1 MFSNRQTGCS
11 RRSSLAPTV
20 KLSARETS
28 ELSPRPRPGGVPA
41 AACTARPAPPAP
53 LASAPVRRLS
63 PELRP
68 SIANLWRDTGLG
80 RVGLGGRSRG
90 WPRATGHEL
99 GVNTQ
104 SRGAHCSAPTEAPR
118 LQQSPGRCEHRLS
131 RKVSPWP
138 RRCLEQGVAISVWQL
153 AMQDAANLLL

>member
-1 MFSNRQTGCS
+1 MPSDD
-11 RRSSLAPTV
+11 LAAC
-20 KLSARETS
+20 L
-28 ELSPRPRPGGVPA
+28 A
-41 AACTARPAPPAP
+41 AACTAPAP

>member
-1 MFSNRQTGCS
+1 MFSNRQTGDCVLAS
-11 RRSSLAPTV
+11 LLARTLLSSDT
-20 KLSARETS
+20 
-28 ELSPRPRPGGVPA
+28 ELSPRAVGRDDLA
-41 AACTARPAPPAP
+41 AACTAPAP

-104 SRGAHCSAPTEAPR
+104 SSGLTARPQPRPRGYNRAPADA
-118 LQQSPGRCEHRLS
+118 SMGYPGR
-131 RKVSPWP
+131 
-138 RRCLEQGVAISVWQL
+138 
-153 AMQDAANLLL
+153 